1 MNPLDIALLLL
12 AGSYAVSGFRQGFLI
27 GALGVVG
34 LIGGG
39 LLGAVLGPIV
49 LSRFAPS
56 TSVALAALGAVVLC
70 ALVAQTAL
78 ATLGEKIR
86 SQVAWRPA
94 YLVDAT
100 AGALLSVIAVLVVA
114 WILGAAVAGSHLGS
128 FAKIA
133 RESRI
138 LAQVDRIMPSRAE
151 TGLLAFGKVVNPG
164 LFPRYL
170 DPFTPEQIT
179 PVAPPSTEVVADPDV
194 QSASTSVV
202 RITGPAYECSRTLEG
217 SGFVYAPGRVM
228 TNAHVVA
235 GVSDPQ
241 VEDRQGRRY
250 DAEVVLYDPSLD
262 VAVLSA
268 PDLTLDPLTFDE
280 TAEANDEAVVL
291 GYPENGPFW
300 SGPARIRAEQRL
312 RGPDIYGADEVVRD
326 VFSIRA
332 QVRPGNSGG
341 PLISEE
347 GDVIGVIFAA
357 SVEDPSTGYALTA
370 EQVAEDARAGIQASS
385 PVSTGSCA

>member
-1 MNPLDIALLLL
+1 
-12 AGSYAVSGFRQGFLI
+12 
-27 GALGVVG
+27 
-34 LIGGG
+34 
-39 LLGAVLGPIV
+39 
-49 LSRFAPS
+49 
-56 TSVALAALGAVVLC
+56 
-70 ALVAQTAL
+70 
-78 ATLGEKIR
+78 
-86 SQVAWRPA
+86 
-94 YLVDAT
+94 
-100 AGALLSVIAVLVVA
+100 
-114 WILGAAVAGSHLGS
+114 
-128 FAKIA
+128 
-133 RESRI
+133 
-138 LAQVDRIMPSRAE
+138 
-151 TGLLAFGKVVNPG
+151 
-164 LFPRYL
+164 
-170 DPFTPEQIT
+170 
-179 PVAPPSTEVVADPDV
+179 
-194 QSASTSVV
+194 
-202 RITGPAYECSRTLEG
+202 
-217 SGFVYAPGRVM
+217 
-228 TNAHVVA
+228 
-235 GVSDPQ
+235 DPQ